1 MGKLYY
7 LTNKYNLMAKREIN
21 SKEVDLI
28 TIRFAGD
35 SGDGMQLTGNQFTT
49 NSALFGN
56 DIATLPDFPAEIRAP
71 QGTLAGVSSFQLQ
84 FSNKDIHTPGD
95 KLDVLV
101 AMNPAALKVNLA
113 DLKPNGMIIANT
125 ANYNK
130 KNFTLSGYETDP
142 LEDGSLDDYKLIK
155 VDMNDLVN
163 KALEDIDLPSKMK
176 SRSTNMFA
184 LGLLY
189 WLYERNIDSTIKF
202 LETKFKSKPEIVKAN
217 IKALKTG
224 LHYGETIEAI
234 RTTFRVSKASLKK
247 GTYRNIMGNEC
258 LTLGLIAAANKA
270 NLDLFFGG
278 YPITPASD
286 ILHELS
292 KYKNYGIKTFQAEDE
307 IAGICSALG
316 AAFAGNLAITASS
329 GPGIALKGEAMGL
342 GIITE
347 LPIVVIN
354 IQRGGPSTG
363 LPTKT
368 EQSDLNQAMY
378 GRNGECPAVVIAA
391 QSPSDCFQTAY
402 EACKISLEFMVPVVL
417 LSDGYIAN
425 GSEPW
430 RLPNLDKL
438 PEIKTK
444 IIKKTSDEKFTPYK
458 RDEKT
463 LARDWA
469 LPGTPGLEH
478 RIGGLEKAANTGNVS
493 YDADNH
499 DYMVKLR
506 QKKIDVVADF
516 IPKLEVYGEPKG
528 ELLILSWG
536 GTYGACRAAVEKAN
550 KNKISVSHVNL
561 KYINPFPKNLA
572 EILLKF
578 NKILIPEINLGQL
591 STIIRS
597 KYLIDALSFN
607 RVSGKPF
614 TTTDIYEKI
623 EQIIEES

>member
-1 MGKLYY
+1 
-7 LTNKYNLMAKREIN
+7 MAKREIN

-71 QGTLAGVSSFQLQ
+71 QGTLAGVSSVQLQ
-84 FSNKDIHTPGD
+84 FSNQVIHTPGD

-101 AMNPAALKVNLA
+101 AMNPAALRVNID

-125 ANYNK
+125 ANYTN
-130 KNFTLSGYETDP
+130 KNFNLASYETNP
-142 LEDGSLDDYKLIK
+142 LEDGTLDSFKLIK
-155 VDMNDLVN
+155 VNMNELVN
-163 KALEDIDLPSKMK
+163 TALENVDLPSKMK

-184 LGLLY
+184 LGILY
-189 WLYERNIDSTIKF
+189 WIYERQLDSTIEF
-202 LETKFKSKPEIVKAN
+202 LNQKFKSKPEIIEAN
-217 IKALKTG
+217 TIALKSG
-224 LHYGETIEAI
+224 YNYGDTIEAI
-234 RTTFRVSKASLKK
+234 RTTYRVSEAKLSK

-270 NLDLFFGG
+270 KLDLFFGG

-286 ILHELS
+286 ILHILS
-292 KYKNYGIKTFQAEDE
+292 KYKNFGIKTFQAEDE
-307 IAGICSALG
+307 IAGICSVLG
-316 AAFAGNLAITASS
+316 AAFAGDLAITASS

-391 QSPSDCFQTAY
+391 QSASDCFDTAF
-402 EACKISLEFMVPVVL
+402 EACKIALEFMVPVVL

-430 RLPNLDKL
+430 KLPDLDKL

-444 IIKKTSDEKFTPYK
+444 VIKKLKDDKFLPYK

-463 LARDWA
+463 LSRDWA

-478 RIGGLEKAANTGNVS
+478 RIGGLEKAAVSGNVS
-493 YDADNH
+493 YEADNH

-506 QKKIDVVADF
+506 QDKIDVIADF
-516 IPKLEVYGEPKG
+516 IPELEIYGNPKG
-528 ELLILSWG
+528 ELLVLSWG

-550 KNKISVSHVNL
+550 ANNMSVAHVNL

-578 NKILIPEINLGQL
+578 NKVFIPEINLGQL

-597 KYLIDALSFN
+597 KFLIDTLNLN
-607 RVSGKPF
+607 RVSGKPY

-623 EQIIEES
+623 EQIIEEN

>member
-1 MGKLYY
+1 
-7 LTNKYNLMAKREIN
+7 MAKRKIK

-84 FSNKDIHTPGD
+84 FSSHDIHTPGD

-101 AMNPAALKVNLA
+101 AMNPAALKVNLE
-113 DLKPNGMIIANT
+113 DLKENGMIIANT
-125 ANYNK
+125 ANYNR
-130 KNFTLSGYETDP
+130 KNFTLSGYESDP
-142 LEDGSLDDYKLIK
+142 LEDGSLDNYKLIK
-155 VDMNDLVN
+155 VDMNSLVN
-163 KALEDIDLPSKMK
+163 KALEDIDLPAKMK
-176 SRSTNMFA
+176 FRSTNMFA

-202 LETKFKSKPEIVKAN
+202 LEKKFKNKPEIVKAN

-224 LHYGETIEAI
+224 FNYGETIEAI
-234 RTTFRVSKASLKK
+234 RTTFKVSKASLNK

-258 LTLGLIAAANKA
+258 LALGLIAASKKA
-270 NLDLFFGG
+270 NLNLFFGG

-286 ILHELS
+286 ILHILS
-292 KYKNYGIKTFQAEDE
+292 KYKNFGIKTFQAEDE

-316 AAFAGNLAITASS
+316 AAFVGDLSVTASS
-329 GPGIALKGEAMGL
+329 GPGIALKGEAIGL
-342 GIITE
+342 GVITE

-378 GRNGECPAVVIAA
+378 GRNGESPAVVIAA
-391 QSPSDCFQTAY
+391 KSPSDCFDIAF
-402 EACKISLEFMVPVVL
+402 EACRIALEFMVPVIL

-430 RLPNLDKL
+430 KLPDVDKL
-438 PEIKTK
+438 PKIKTK
-444 IIKKTSDEKFTPYK
+444 IITKTEDDQFLPYK
-458 RDEKT
+458 RDADT

-469 LPGTPGLEH
+469 IPGIAGLEH
-478 RIGGLEKAANTGNVS
+478 RIGGLEKADVTGNVN
-493 YDADNH
+493 YEPENH
-499 DYMVKLR
+499 NHMVKLR
-506 QKKIDVVADF
+506 QEKIDVIANF
-516 IPKLEVYGEPKG
+516 IPELEIYGEGKG
-528 ELLILSWG
+528 ELLILGWG
-536 GTYGACRAAVEKAN
+536 GTYGAIRAAVEKAN
-550 KNKISVSHVNL
+550 KNKIPVSHIHL
-561 KYINPFPKNLA
+561 THINPLPKNLA
-572 EILLKF
+572 ELLIKF
-578 NKILIPEINLGQL
+578 NKVMIPEINLGQL
-591 STIIRS
+591 STMIRS
-597 KYLIDALSFN
+597 KYLIDTLDFN

-614 TTTDIYEKI
+614 TTSDIYNKILQVLEEK
-623 EQIIEES
+623 

>member
-1 MGKLYY
+1 
-7 LTNKYNLMAKREIN
+7 MAKREIN

-84 FSNKDIHTPGD
+84 FSNQDIHTPGD

-113 DLKPNGMIIANT
+113 DLKTNGMIIANT

-130 KNFTLSGYETDP
+130 KNFTLAGYETDP
-142 LEDGSLDDYKLIK
+142 LEDGSLDEFKLIK

-189 WLYERNIDSTIKF
+189 WLYERNIDSTIQF

-217 IKALKTG
+217 VKALKTG
-224 LHYGETIEAI
+224 LNYGETIEAI
-234 RTTFRVSKASLKK
+234 RTTFKVSKATLKK

-258 LTLGLIAAANKA
+258 LTLGLIAAANKS

-286 ILHELS
+286 ILHILS

-316 AAFAGNLAITASS
+316 AAFVGDLSVTASS

-368 EQSDLNQAMY
+368 EQSDLNQAMF

-391 QSPSDCFQTAY
+391 QSPSDCFDTAY
-402 EACKISLEFMVPVVL
+402 EACKIALEFMVPVVL

-430 RLPNLDKL
+430 RLPDLDKL
-438 PEIKTK
+438 PK
-444 IIKKTSDEKFTPYK
+444 INTRIVKKTSDEKFAPYK
-458 RDEKT
+458 RNDET

-506 QKKIDVVADF
+506 QQKIDVIADF
-516 IPKLEVYGEPKG
+516 IPDLKVYGETKG
-528 ELLILSWG
+528 ELLVLSWG
-536 GTYGACRAAVEKAN
+536 GTYGACRAAVEKAI
-550 KNKISVSHVNL
+550 KNGISVSHVNL
-561 KYINPFPKNLA
+561 KHINPFPKNLA

-578 NKILIPEINLGQL
+578 NKVLIPEINLGQL
-591 STIIRS
+591 STIVRS
-597 KYLIDALSFN
+597 KFLIDTINFN

-614 TTTDIYEKI
+614 TTSDIFEKI
-623 EQIIEES
+623 EQIIEGN

>member
-1 MGKLYY
+1 
-7 LTNKYNLMAKREIN
+7 MAKREIN

-84 FSNKDIHTPGD
+84 FSNQDIHTPGD

-113 DLKPNGMIIANT
+113 DLKTNGMIIANT

-130 KNFTLSGYETDP
+130 KNFTLAGYETDP
-142 LEDGSLDDYKLIK
+142 LEDGSLDEFKLIK

-189 WLYERNIDSTIKF
+189 WLYERNIDSTIQF

-217 IKALKTG
+217 VKALKTG
-224 LHYGETIEAI
+224 LNYGETIEAI
-234 RTTFRVSKASLKK
+234 RTTFKVSKATLKK

-270 NLDLFFGG
+270 KLDLFFGG

-286 ILHELS
+286 ILHILS

-307 IAGICSALG
+307 IAGMCSILG
-316 AAFAGNLAITASS
+316 AAFAGDLAVTASS

-347 LPIVVIN
+347 LPLVIIN

-368 EQSDLNQAMY
+368 EQSDLNQAMF
-378 GRNGECPAVVIAA
+378 GRNGECPSVVIAA
-391 QSPSDCFQTAY
+391 QSASDCFDTAF
-402 EACKISLEFMVPVVL
+402 EACKIALEFMVPVVL

-430 RLPNLDKL
+430 KLPDLDKI

-444 IIKKTSDEKFTPYK
+444 IIKNTKDDKYLPYK

-463 LARDWA
+463 LSRDWA

-478 RIGGLEKAANTGNVS
+478 RIGGLEKAAVSGNVS

-506 QKKIDVVADF
+506 QDKIDIIANF
-516 IPKLEVYGEPKG
+516 IPELEIYGNPKG
-528 ELLILSWG
+528 ELLVLSWG
-536 GTYGACRAAVEKAN
+536 GTYGACRAAVQKAN
-550 KNKISVSHVNL
+550 ENNMSVAHINL
-561 KYINPFPKNLA
+561 KYINPFPKNLG

-578 NKILIPEINLGQL
+578 NKVLIPEINLGQL

-597 KYLIDALSFN
+597 KFLIDTINFN
-607 RVSGKPF
+607 RVSGKPY

-623 EQIIEES
+623 EQVIKES

>member
-1 MGKLYY
+1 M
-7 LTNKYNLMAKREIN
+7 TKREMN

-84 FSNKDIHTPGD
+84 FSNQDIHTPGD

-113 DLKPNGMIIANT
+113 DLKSNGMIIANT

-217 IKALKTG
+217 VKALKTG
-224 LHYGETIEAI
+224 LNYGETIEAI
-234 RTTFRVSKASLKK
+234 RTTFKVSKASLKK

-286 ILHELS
+286 ILHILS

-316 AAFAGNLAITASS
+316 AAFAGDLAVTASS

-347 LPIVVIN
+347 LPVVVIN

-444 IIKKTSDEKFTPYK
+444 ITQKTEDEKFFPYK

-499 DYMVKLR
+499 DYMVNLR
-506 QKKIDVVADF
+506 QKKIDAIADF
-516 IPKLEVYGEPKG
+516 IPEIEVYGESSG
-528 ELLILSWG
+528 ELLVLSWG

-550 KNKISVSHVNL
+550 KNKIPVSHVNL
-561 KYINPFPKNLA
+561 KHINPFPKNLA

-578 NKILIPEINLGQL
+578 NKVLIPEINLGQL

-597 KYLIDALSFN
+597 KYLIDTINFN

-623 EQIIEES
+623 EQIIKEN

>member
-1 MGKLYY
+1 
-7 LTNKYNLMAKREIN
+7 MAKREIN

-84 FSNKDIHTPGD
+84 FSNQVIHTPGD

-101 AMNPAALKVNLA
+101 AMNPAALRVNID

-125 ANYNK
+125 ANYTN
-130 KNFTLSGYETDP
+130 KNFNLASYETNP
-142 LEDGSLDDYKLIK
+142 LEDGTLDSFKLIK
-155 VDMNDLVN
+155 VNMNELVN
-163 KALEDIDLPSKMK
+163 TALENVDLPSKMK

-184 LGLLY
+184 LGILY
-189 WLYERNIDSTIKF
+189 WIYERQLDSTIEF
-202 LETKFKSKPEIVKAN
+202 LNQKFKSKPEIIEAN
-217 IKALKTG
+217 TIALKSG
-224 LHYGETIEAI
+224 YNYGDTIEAI
-234 RTTFRVSKASLKK
+234 RTTYRVSEAKLSK

-270 NLDLFFGG
+270 KLDLFFGG

-286 ILHELS
+286 ILHILS
-292 KYKNYGIKTFQAEDE
+292 KYKNFGIKTFQAEDE
-307 IAGICSALG
+307 IAGICSVLG
-316 AAFAGNLAITASS
+316 AAFAGDLAITASS

-391 QSPSDCFQTAY
+391 QSASDCFDTAF
-402 EACKISLEFMVPVVL
+402 EACKIALEFMVPVVL

-430 RLPNLDKL
+430 KLPDLDKL

-444 IIKKTSDEKFTPYK
+444 VIKKLKDDKFLPYK

-463 LARDWA
+463 LSRDWA

-478 RIGGLEKAANTGNVS
+478 RIGGLEKAAVSGNVS
-493 YDADNH
+493 YEADNH

-506 QKKIDVVADF
+506 QDKIDVIADF
-516 IPKLEVYGEPKG
+516 IPELEIYGNPKG
-528 ELLILSWG
+528 ELLVLSWG

-550 KNKISVSHVNL
+550 ANNMSVAHVNL

-578 NKILIPEINLGQL
+578 NKVFIPEINLGQL

-597 KYLIDALSFN
+597 KFLIDTLNLN
-607 RVSGKPF
+607 RVSGKPY

-623 EQIIEES
+623 EQIIEEN

>member
-1 MGKLYY
+1 
-7 LTNKYNLMAKREIN
+7 MAKREKN

-84 FSNKDIHTPGD
+84 FSNQDIHTPGD

-101 AMNPAALKVNLA
+101 AMNPAALRVNID

-125 ANYNK
+125 ANYTN
-130 KNFTLSGYETDP
+130 KNFNLASYETDP
-142 LEDGSLDDYKLIK
+142 LEDGTLDSYKLIK
-155 VDMNDLVN
+155 VNMNELVN
-163 KALEDIDLPSKMK
+163 KALENVDLPSKMK

-184 LGLLY
+184 LGILY
-189 WLYERNIDSTIKF
+189 WIYERELDSTIEF
-202 LETKFKSKPEIVKAN
+202 LNQKFKSKPAIIEAN
-217 IKALKTG
+217 TIALKAG
-224 LHYGETIEAI
+224 YNYGDTIEAI
-234 RTTFRVSKASLKK
+234 RTTYRVSQAKLNK

-270 NLDLFFGG
+270 KLDLFFGG

-286 ILHELS
+286 ILHILS

-307 IAGICSALG
+307 IAGICSVLG
-316 AAFAGNLAITASS
+316 AAFAGDLAITASS

-391 QSPSDCFQTAY
+391 QSASDCFDTAF
-402 EACKISLEFMVPVVL
+402 EACKIALEFMVPVVL

-430 RLPNLDKL
+430 KLPDLDKL

-444 IIKKTSDEKFTPYK
+444 IIKKSKDEKFLPYK

-463 LARDWA
+463 LAREWG

-478 RIGGLEKAANTGNVS
+478 RIGGLEKAAVSGNVS
-493 YDADNH
+493 YEADNH
-499 DYMVKLR
+499 NYMVKLR
-506 QKKIDVVADF
+506 QDKIDVIADF
-516 IPKLEVYGEPKG
+516 IPEIEVYGNPKG
-528 ELLILSWG
+528 ELLVLSWG
-536 GTYGACRAAVEKAN
+536 GTYGACRAAVQKAIEN
-550 KNKISVSHVNL
+550 NMSVSHINL

-578 NKILIPEINLGQL
+578 NKVLIPEINLGQL

-597 KYLIDALSFN
+597 KFLIDTLNFN
-607 RVSGKPF
+607 RVSGKPY

>member
-1 MGKLYY
+1 
-7 LTNKYNLMAKREIN
+7 MAKREIN

-84 FSNKDIHTPGD
+84 FSNQDIHTPGD

-113 DLKPNGMIIANT
+113 DLKTNGMIIANT

-130 KNFTLSGYETDP
+130 KNFTLAGYETDP
-142 LEDGSLDDYKLIK
+142 LEDGSLDEFKLIK

-189 WLYERNIDSTIKF
+189 WLYERNIDSTIQF

-217 IKALKTG
+217 VKALKTG
-224 LHYGETIEAI
+224 LNYGETIEAI
-234 RTTFRVSKASLKK
+234 RTTFKVSKATLKK

-258 LTLGLIAAANKA
+258 LTLGLIAAANKS

-286 ILHELS
+286 ILHILS

-316 AAFAGNLAITASS
+316 AAFVGDLSVTASS

-368 EQSDLNQAMY
+368 EQSDLNQAMF

-391 QSPSDCFQTAY
+391 QSPSDCFGTAY
-402 EACKISLEFMVPVVL
+402 EACKIALEFMVPVVL

-430 RLPNLDKL
+430 RLPDLDKL
-438 PEIKTK
+438 PNINTR
-444 IIKKTSDEKFTPYK
+444 IVKKTSDEKFAPYK
-458 RDEKT
+458 RNDET

-506 QKKIDVVADF
+506 QQKIDVIADF
-516 IPKLEVYGEPKG
+516 IPDLKVYGETKG
-528 ELLILSWG
+528 ELLVLSWG
-536 GTYGACRAAVEKAN
+536 GTYGACRAAVEKAI
-550 KNKISVSHVNL
+550 KNGISVSHVNL
-561 KYINPFPKNLA
+561 KHINPFPKNLA

-578 NKILIPEINLGQL
+578 NKVLIPEINLGQL
-591 STIIRS
+591 STIVRS
-597 KYLIDALSFN
+597 KFLIDTINFN

-614 TTTDIYEKI
+614 TTSDIFEKI
-623 EQIIEES
+623 EQIIEGN

>member
-1 MGKLYY
+1 
-7 LTNKYNLMAKREIN
+7 MAKRETN

-84 FSNKDIHTPGD
+84 FSNQDIHTPGD

-101 AMNPAALKVNLA
+101 AMNPAALRVNID

-125 ANYNK
+125 ANYTN
-130 KNFTLSGYETDP
+130 KNFNLASYETNP
-142 LEDGSLDDYKLIK
+142 LEDGTLDSYKLIK
-155 VDMNDLVN
+155 VNMNELVN
-163 KALEDIDLPSKMK
+163 TALENVDLPSKMK

-184 LGLLY
+184 LGILY
-189 WLYERNIDSTIKF
+189 WIYERNLDSTIEF
-202 LETKFKSKPEIVKAN
+202 LNKKFKNKPEIIEAN
-217 IKALKTG
+217 TIALKSG
-224 LHYGETIEAI
+224 YNYGDTIEAI
-234 RTTFRVSKASLKK
+234 RTTYRVSEAKLKK

-286 ILHELS
+286 ILHILS

-316 AAFAGNLAITASS
+316 AAFTGDLAITASS

-391 QSPSDCFQTAY
+391 QSASDCFETAF
-402 EACKISLEFMVPVVL
+402 EACKIALEFMVPVVL

-430 RLPNLDKL
+430 KLPDLDKL
-438 PEIKTK
+438 PKINTK
-444 IIKKTSDEKFTPYK
+444 IIKKSKDEKFLPYK
-458 RDEKT
+458 RDEET
-463 LARDWA
+463 LSREWA

-478 RIGGLEKAANTGNVS
+478 RIGGLEKAAVSGNVS

-506 QKKIDVVADF
+506 QEKIDVIADF
-516 IPKLEVYGEPKG
+516 IPEIEVYGKPKG
-528 ELLILSWG
+528 ELLVLSWG

-550 KNKISVSHVNL
+550 QNKMSVSHINL

-572 EILLKF
+572 QLLLKF
-578 NKILIPEINLGQL
+578 NKVLIPEINLGQL

-597 KYLIDALSFN
+597 KFLIDTINFN

-614 TTTDIYEKI
+614 TRTDIYEKI
-623 EQIIEES
+623 EQIIKEN

>member
-1 MGKLYY
+1 
-7 LTNKYNLMAKREIN
+7 MAKRETN

-84 FSNKDIHTPGD
+84 FSNQDIHTPGD

-101 AMNPAALKVNLA
+101 AMNPAALRVNID

-125 ANYNK
+125 ANYTN
-130 KNFTLSGYETDP
+130 KNFNLASYETNP
-142 LEDGSLDDYKLIK
+142 LEDGTLDSYKLIK
-155 VDMNDLVN
+155 VNMNELVN
-163 KALEDIDLPSKMK
+163 TALENVDLPSKMK

-184 LGLLY
+184 LGILY
-189 WLYERNIDSTIKF
+189 WIYERNLDSTIEF
-202 LETKFKSKPEIVKAN
+202 LNKKFKNKPEIIEAN
-217 IKALKTG
+217 TIALKSG
-224 LHYGETIEAI
+224 YNYGDTIEAI
-234 RTTFRVSKASLKK
+234 RTTYRVSEAKLKK

-286 ILHELS
+286 ILHVLS

-316 AAFAGNLAITASS
+316 AAFTGDLAITASS

-391 QSPSDCFQTAY
+391 QSASDCFETAF
-402 EACKISLEFMVPVVL
+402 EACKIALEFMVPVVL

-430 RLPNLDKL
+430 KLPDLDKL
-438 PEIKTK
+438 PKINTK
-444 IIKKTSDEKFTPYK
+444 IIKKSKDEKFLPYK
-458 RDEKT
+458 RDEET
-463 LARDWA
+463 LSREWA

-478 RIGGLEKAANTGNVS
+478 RIGGLEKAAVSGNVS

-506 QKKIDVVADF
+506 QEKIDVIADF
-516 IPKLEVYGEPKG
+516 IPEIEVYGKPKG
-528 ELLILSWG
+528 ELLVLSWG

-550 KNKISVSHVNL
+550 QNKMSVSHINL

-572 EILLKF
+572 QLLLKF
-578 NKILIPEINLGQL
+578 NKVLIPEINLGQL

-597 KYLIDALSFN
+597 KFLIDTINFN

-614 TTTDIYEKI
+614 TRTDIYEKI
-623 EQIIEES
+623 EQIIKEN

>member
-1 MGKLYY
+1 
-7 LTNKYNLMAKREIN
+7 MAKREKN

-84 FSNKDIHTPGD
+84 FSNQDIHTPGD

-101 AMNPAALKVNLA
+101 AMNPAALRVNID

-125 ANYNK
+125 ANYTN
-130 KNFTLSGYETDP
+130 KNFNLASYETDP
-142 LEDGSLDDYKLIK
+142 LEDGTLDAYKLIK
-155 VDMNDLVN
+155 VNMNELVN
-163 KALEDIDLPSKMK
+163 TALENVDLPSKMK

-189 WLYERNIDSTIKF
+189 WIYERNIDSTINF
-202 LETKFKSKPEIVKAN
+202 LAKKFKNKPAIIEAN
-217 IKALKTG
+217 TIALKAG
-224 LHYGETIEAI
+224 YNYGDTIEAI
-234 RTTFRVSKASLKK
+234 RTTYRVSEAKLNK

-286 ILHELS
+286 ILHILS
-292 KYKNYGIKTFQAEDE
+292 KYKHFGIKTFQAEDE

-316 AAFAGNLAITASS
+316 AAFTGDLAITASS

-347 LPIVVIN
+347 LPIVIIN

-378 GRNGECPAVVIAA
+378 GRNGECPAVVVAT
-391 QSPSDCFQTAY
+391 QSASDCFETAY
-402 EACKISLEFMVPVVL
+402 EACRLALEFMVPVVL

-430 RLPNLDKL
+430 RLPDLDKL
-438 PEIKTK
+438 PKIKTK
-444 IIKKTSDEKFTPYK
+444 VIKKTNDEKFLPYK

-469 LPGTPGLEH
+469 LPGTPKLEH
-478 RIGGLEKAANTGNVS
+478 RIGGLEKAAVSGNVS

-506 QKKIDVVADF
+506 QQKIDVIANF
-516 IPKLEVYGEPKG
+516 IPEIEVYGNSKG
-528 ELLILSWG
+528 ELLVLSWG

-550 KNKISVSHVNL
+550 RNKISVAHINL
-561 KYINPFPKNLA
+561 KYINPFPKNLS

-597 KYLIDALSFN
+597 KYLIETIDFN

-614 TTTDIYEKI
+614 TTSDIYEKI
-623 EQIIEES
+623 EQIIEEN

>member
-1 MGKLYY
+1 
-7 LTNKYNLMAKREIN
+7 MAKREIN

-84 FSNKDIHTPGD
+84 FSNQVIHTPGD

-101 AMNPAALKVNLA
+101 AMNPAALRVNID

-125 ANYNK
+125 ANYTN
-130 KNFTLSGYETDP
+130 KNFNLASYETNP
-142 LEDGSLDDYKLIK
+142 LEDGTLDSFKLIK
-155 VDMNDLVN
+155 VNMNELVN
-163 KALEDIDLPSKMK
+163 TALENVDLPSKMK

-184 LGLLY
+184 LGILY
-189 WLYERNIDSTIKF
+189 WIYERQLDSTIEF
-202 LETKFKSKPEIVKAN
+202 LNQKFKSKPEIIEAN
-217 IKALKTG
+217 TIALKSG
-224 LHYGETIEAI
+224 YNYGDTIEAI
-234 RTTFRVSKASLKK
+234 RTTYRVSEAELNK

-270 NLDLFFGG
+270 KLDLFFGG

-286 ILHELS
+286 ILHILS
-292 KYKNYGIKTFQAEDE
+292 KYKNFGIKTFQAEDE
-307 IAGICSALG
+307 IAGICSVLG
-316 AAFAGNLAITASS
+316 AAFAGDLAITASS

-391 QSPSDCFQTAY
+391 QSASDCFDTAF
-402 EACKISLEFMVPVVL
+402 EACKIALEFMVPVVL

-430 RLPNLDKL
+430 KLPDLDKL

-444 IIKKTSDEKFTPYK
+444 VIKKLKDDKFLPYK

-463 LARDWA
+463 LSRDWA

-478 RIGGLEKAANTGNVS
+478 RIGGLEKAAVSGNVS
-493 YDADNH
+493 YEADNH

-506 QKKIDVVADF
+506 QDKIDVIADF
-516 IPKLEVYGEPKG
+516 IPELEIYGNPKG
-528 ELLILSWG
+528 KLLVLSWG

-550 KNKISVSHVNL
+550 ANNMSVAHVNL

-578 NKILIPEINLGQL
+578 NKVFIPEINLGQL

-597 KYLIDALSFN
+597 KFLIDTINLN
-607 RVSGKPF
+607 RVSGKPY

-623 EQIIEES
+623 EQIIEEN

>member
-1 MGKLYY
+1 M
-7 LTNKYNLMAKREIN
+7 TKREIN

-101 AMNPAALKVNLA
+101 AMNPAALRVNID

-125 ANYNK
+125 ANYTN
-130 KNFTLSGYETDP
+130 KNFNLASYETDP
-142 LEDGSLDDYKLIK
+142 LEDGTLDSYKIIK
-155 VDMNDLVN
+155 VNMNELVN
-163 KALEDIDLPSKMK
+163 TALENIDLPSKMK

-184 LGLLY
+184 LGILY
-189 WLYERNIDSTIKF
+189 WIYERKLDSTIEF
-202 LETKFKSKPEIVKAN
+202 LNKKFKSKPEIIEAN
-217 IKALKTG
+217 TIALKSG
-224 LHYGETIEAI
+224 YNYGDTIEAI
-234 RTTFRVSKASLKK
+234 RTTYRVSEAKLDK

-286 ILHELS
+286 ILHILS

-307 IAGICSALG
+307 IAGICSVLG
-316 AAFAGNLAITASS
+316 AAFTGDLAVTASS

-378 GRNGECPAVVIAA
+378 GRNGECPAVVIAC
-391 QSPSDCFQTAY
+391 QSPSDCFETAF
-402 EACKISLEFMVPVVL
+402 EACKIALEFMVPVVL

-430 RLPNLDKL
+430 KLPDLDKL
-438 PEIKTK
+438 PKINTK
-444 IIKKTSDEKFTPYK
+444 IIKKLKDEKFLPYK

-463 LARDWA
+463 LSREWA
-469 LPGTPGLEH
+469 LPGTPDLEH
-478 RIGGLEKAANTGNVS
+478 RIGGLEKAAVSGNVS
-493 YDADNH
+493 YEADNH

-506 QKKIDVVADF
+506 QDKIDVIADF
-516 IPKLEVYGEPKG
+516 IPELEIYGNPKG
-528 ELLILSWG
+528 ELLVLSWG
-536 GTYGACRAAVEKAN
+536 GTYGACRAAVQKAN
-550 KNKISVSHVNL
+550 INNISVSHINL
-561 KYINPFPKNLA
+561 KHINPFPKNLA

-578 NKILIPEINLGQL
+578 SKVLIPEINLGQL

-597 KYLIDALSFN
+597 KFLIDTINFN

-614 TTTDIYEKI
+614 TTTDIYKKI
-623 EQIIEES
+623 EQIIEGS

>member
-1 MGKLYY
+1 
-7 LTNKYNLMAKREIN
+7 MAKREKN

-84 FSNKDIHTPGD
+84 FSNQDIHTPGD

-101 AMNPAALKVNLA
+101 AMNPAALRVNID

-125 ANYNK
+125 ANYTN
-130 KNFTLSGYETDP
+130 KNFNLASYETDP
-142 LEDGSLDDYKLIK
+142 LEDGTLDAYKLIK
-155 VDMNDLVN
+155 VNMNELVN
-163 KALEDIDLPSKMK
+163 TALENVDLPSKMK

-189 WLYERNIDSTIKF
+189 WIYERNIDSTINF
-202 LETKFKSKPEIVKAN
+202 LAKKFKNKPAIIEAN
-217 IKALKTG
+217 TIALKAG
-224 LHYGETIEAI
+224 YNYGDTIEAI
-234 RTTFRVSKASLKK
+234 RTTYRVSEAKLNK

-286 ILHELS
+286 ILHILS
-292 KYKNYGIKTFQAEDE
+292 KYKHFGIKTFQAEDE

-316 AAFAGNLAITASS
+316 AAFTGDLAITASS

-347 LPIVVIN
+347 LPIVIIN

-378 GRNGECPAVVIAA
+378 GRNGECPAVVVAT
-391 QSPSDCFQTAY
+391 QSASDCFETAY
-402 EACKISLEFMVPVVL
+402 EACRLALEFMVPVVL

-430 RLPNLDKL
+430 RLPDLDKL
-438 PEIKTK
+438 PKIKTK
-444 IIKKTSDEKFTPYK
+444 VIKKTDDEKFLPYK

-469 LPGTPGLEH
+469 LPGTPKLEH
-478 RIGGLEKAANTGNVS
+478 RIGGLEKAAVSGNVS

-506 QKKIDVVADF
+506 QQKIDVIANF
-516 IPKLEVYGEPKG
+516 IPEIEVYGNSKG
-528 ELLILSWG
+528 ELLVLSWG

-550 KNKISVSHVNL
+550 RNKISVAHINL
-561 KYINPFPKNLA
+561 KYINPFPKNLS

-597 KYLIDALSFN
+597 KYLIETIDFN

-614 TTTDIYEKI
+614 TTSDIYEKI
-623 EQIIEES
+623 EQIIEEN

>member
-1 MGKLYY
+1 
-7 LTNKYNLMAKREIN
+7 MAKRKIK

-84 FSNKDIHTPGD
+84 FSSHDIHTPGD

-101 AMNPAALKVNLA
+101 AMNPAALKVNLE
-113 DLKPNGMIIANT
+113 DLKENGMIIANT
-125 ANYNK
+125 ANYNR
-130 KNFTLSGYETDP
+130 KNFTLSGYESDP
-142 LEDGSLDDYKLIK
+142 LEDGSLDNYKLIK
-155 VDMNDLVN
+155 VDMNSLVN
-163 KALEDIDLPSKMK
+163 KALEDIDLPAKMK
-176 SRSTNMFA
+176 FRSTNMFA

-202 LETKFKSKPEIVKAN
+202 LEKKFKNKPEIVKAN

-224 LHYGETIEAI
+224 FNYGETIEAI
-234 RTTFRVSKASLKK
+234 RTTFKVSKASLNK

-258 LTLGLIAAANKA
+258 LALGLIAASKKA
-270 NLDLFFGG
+270 NLNLFFGG

-286 ILHELS
+286 ILHILS
-292 KYKNYGIKTFQAEDE
+292 KYKNFGIKTFQAEDE

-316 AAFAGNLAITASS
+316 AAFVGDLSVTASS
-329 GPGIALKGEAMGL
+329 GPGIALKGEAIGL
-342 GIITE
+342 GVITE

-378 GRNGECPAVVIAA
+378 GRNGESPAVVIAA
-391 QSPSDCFQTAY
+391 KSPSDCFDIAF
-402 EACKISLEFMVPVVL
+402 EACRIALEFMVPVIL

-430 RLPNLDKL
+430 KLPDVDKL
-438 PEIKTK
+438 PKIKTK
-444 IIKKTSDEKFTPYK
+444 VITKTEDDQFLPYK
-458 RDEKT
+458 RDADT

-469 LPGTPGLEH
+469 IPGIAGLEH
-478 RIGGLEKAANTGNVS
+478 RIGGLEKADVTGNVN
-493 YDADNH
+493 YEPENH
-499 DYMVKLR
+499 NHMVKLR
-506 QKKIDVVADF
+506 QEKIDVIANF
-516 IPKLEVYGEPKG
+516 IPELEIYGEGKG
-528 ELLILSWG
+528 ELLILGWG
-536 GTYGACRAAVEKAN
+536 GTYGAIRAAVEKAN
-550 KNKISVSHVNL
+550 KNKIPVSHIHL
-561 KYINPFPKNLA
+561 THINPLPKNLA
-572 EILLKF
+572 ELLIKF
-578 NKILIPEINLGQL
+578 NKVMIPEINLGQL
-591 STIIRS
+591 STMIRS
-597 KYLIDALSFN
+597 KYLIDTLDFN

-614 TTTDIYEKI
+614 TTSDIYNKILQVLEEK
-623 EQIIEES
+623 